1 MDGSILKGT
10 LQSSQPSSPW
20 FQGEPHSTDSSPSS
34 SFTSIPL
41 VEFKHAT
48 IKGEPPVSG
57 CSGFFHDDIFE
68 GTFTSDYPPL
78 PKEQYEVVCTPQT
91 LKETHVTKWSKDH
104 PAEQIICDLD
114 SGVVTHSAIKNES
127 LYTSLLSMIKCKGI
141 KEAIQDA
148 Y

>member
-1 MDGSILKGT
+1 MVPFLK
-10 LQSSQPSSPW
+10 
-20 FQGEPHSTDSSPSS
+20 GEPHSTDSSPSS

-104 PAEQIICDLD
+104 PAEQIIGDLD
-114 SGVVTHSAIKNES
+114 SGVVICLATKNEC
-127 LYTSLLSMIKCKGI
+127 LYESFLSMTEPKVI
-141 KEAIQDA
+141 KEALQDA
-148 Y
+148 D